1 MFSGASMFLLDTGT
15 DLILYRGVGVGGG
28 SSSNTPPPAIHP
40 HPPPPIFPISNVATQ
55 PLVSHPPP
63 SDVTLP
69 PAGSNVHRF
78 SSLAMA
84 KPPGNTISRP
94 QFGSPL
100 NRSPLNR
107 DRNGTHTNAQGSFV
121 NKGSPHQ
128 NNGADKG
135 RGLDKGQGLDKSTNG
150 GFDHNDNDRRD
161 EHGED
166 SSQLVGNK
174 GAMGGGDRGLSDR
187 ELIALVTLSHTHIPY
202 SHTPSQSPTPPPT
215 HPHVLTHTHTHVPL
229 FCSFSCSLL
238 HIISPSLISCLLH
251 Y

>member
-1 MFSGASMFLLDTGT
+1 MFLLDTGT

-63 SDVTLP
+63 SDVSLP

-135 RGLDKGQGLDKSTNG
+135 QGLDKSTND

-187 ELIALVTLSHTHIPY
+187 ELIALVISPPPPTHTVPPY
-202 SHTPSQSPTPPPT
+202 TQPVTHTPTNPLTRT
-215 HPHVLTHTHTHVPL
+215 HPHVLTHVHVPL